1 MFDCL
6 FALPTPKQRYLPK
19 CKSQASRSAAYDL
32 LVELVKGNVDNYTIL
47 HQKVM
52 QQHHKGISDYGDWEN
67 NGIHSC
73 VHALGCDHVSSGDFP
88 GTQTVMACLSDS
100 ASVI

>member
-1 MFDCL
+1 VFDCL

-32 LVELVKGNVDNYTIL
+32 LVELVKGNVDNYTML

-52 QQHHKGISDYGDWEN
+52 QQHHKGISNSHGSWDFNSRVD
-67 NGIHSC
+67 NGVLSLRHDI
-73 VHALGCDHVSSGDFP
+73 AI
-88 GTQTVMACLSDS
+88 TV
-100 ASVI
+100 

>member
-1 MFDCL
+1 
-6 FALPTPKQRYLPK
+6 
-19 CKSQASRSAAYDL
+19 
-32 LVELVKGNVDNYTIL
+32 VELVKGNVDNYTIL

-52 QQHHKGISDYGDWEN
+52 QQHHKGISDYADWEN

-73 VHALGCDHVSSGDFP
+73 VHSLGCDHVSSADFT

>member
-1 MFDCL
+1 VCVDVKAFLHQVFDCL

-32 LVELVKGNVDNYTIL
+32 LVELVKGNVDNYTVL

-52 QQHHKGISDYGDWEN
+52 QQHHQGTSD
-67 NGIHSC
+67 
-73 VHALGCDHVSSGDFP
+73 
-88 GTQTVMACLSDS
+88 LSRGR
-100 ASVI
+100 IG